1 MESVSV
7 KMMLSAVLLAVV
19 AVAAVVGYSV
29 FRAPAQASAPI
40 SAAPIAQTST
50 TTTAPSAVFEIDPA
64 GSSAKFVVD
73 EVLRGSP
80 KTVVGATNQVAGQI
94 AANLGDLD
102 AAQVGTIKIN
112 ARTLTTDDGSRNR
125 MLQNQ
130 ILQTEQHEYITFTPT
145 RLVGLPDTA
154 SVGQAFTFQMVGDL
168 SIRGTSREATFDV
181 TVTPT
186 ASNQLQGTASTTI
199 KYADWGVSVPK
210 VPAVAGVAENVGLQ
224 LDFVAKTS

>member
-1 MESVSV
+1 M
-7 KMMLSAVLLAVV
+7 KFLLTAVLMVVV
-19 AVAAVVGYSV
+19 AIAAVVGYSV
-29 FRAPAQASAPI
+29 FRTPPEASAPI
-40 SAAPIAQTST
+40 AAAPIAQTSAASSVPT
-50 TTTAPSAVFEIDPA
+50 TVFEIDPNA
-64 GSSAKFVVD
+64 SSAKFVVD

-94 AANLGDLD
+94 ALNLNDLD

-112 ARTLTTDDGSRNR
+112 ARTLATDEGSRNR

-145 RLVGLPDTA
+145 RAVGLPDTA
-154 SVGQAFTFQMVGDL
+154 TVGQPFTFQLVGDL
-168 SIRGTSREATFDV
+168 SIRGTSRETTFDV

-186 ASNQLQGTASTTI
+186 AADQLQGQATTTI

-210 VPAVAGVAENVGLQ
+210 VPAVAGVDENVGLQ